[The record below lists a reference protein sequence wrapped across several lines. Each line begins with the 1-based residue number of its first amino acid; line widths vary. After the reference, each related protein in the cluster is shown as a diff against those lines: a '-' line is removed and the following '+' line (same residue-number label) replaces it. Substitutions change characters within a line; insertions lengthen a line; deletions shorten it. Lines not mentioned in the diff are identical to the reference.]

1 MSRMM
6 GVSVGVSI
14 RHRHRAGAALPDM
27 FLRHHCP
34 VPSRDGSC
42 HVQAMKPTLLISGC
56 LSGQPVRYDGT
67 ARTLMQDSLARWQA
81 EGRVIAFCP
90 ETAAGLPTPR
100 PPAEIIQGRDGA
112 AVLDGSG
119 RVWEAGGHDVSGL
132 FLVGAYRALDL
143 ARRHGCRFALLMDGS
158 PSCGSSFIYDGQ
170 FTGTRHAGQ
179 GVTAALLRRNGIAVY
194 APARFSCLE
203 AVMD

>member
-1 MSRMM
+1 
-6 GVSVGVSI
+6 
-14 RHRHRAGAALPDM
+14 
-27 FLRHHCP
+27 
-34 VPSRDGSC
+34 
-42 HVQAMKPTLLISGC
+42 MKPTLLISGC

-100 PPAEIIQGRDGA
+100 PPAEIIRSQDGA

-119 RVWEAGGHDVSGL
+119 RVCEADGHDVSAP
-132 FLVGAYRALDL
+132 FLTGAYMMLDL
-143 ARRHGCRFALLMDGS
+143 ARRHDCRFALLMDGS
-158 PSCGSSFIYDGQ
+158 PSCGSSFIYDGR

-194 APARFSCLE
+194 APSLFARLE
-203 AVMD
+203 AMMD